1 MSTRPNAPTSAELV
15 DEASNWAIGGGIV
28 TLALFPLSIPGLIIL
43 LIGTIPLLLLAVP
56 IGLLVAL
63 VALPI
68 LLVRGLVRRLTRALP
83 RGDAPTSIREVGH
96 THVA

>member
-1 MSTRPNAPTSAELV
+1 VSTRSTTPTNAELV

-28 TLALFPLSIPGLIIL
+28 TLALFPLAIPGLIIL
-43 LIGTIPLLLLAVP
+43 LIGAIPLLLLAIP

-68 LLVRGLVRRLTRALP
+68 LLVGGLVRRLKRTLP
-83 RGDAPTSIREVGH
+83 RGDAPVSIHQVH
-96 THVA
+96 PNT